1 MMQPNNRKPLNALNR
16 ARNPEHRATELLQ
29 EMAIRQAPVP
39 VEHIA
44 LRMGLQVERAP
55 LGDDVSGLLVVQDGR
70 GVIGVSPNQ
79 APVRQRFT
87 IAHEI
92 GHFVLHRKGLPV
104 FIDKQFFKPYLAA
117 FRNSKSSSGD
127 DKLEREANSFAASL
141 LMPADMVR
149 QSIDDLHMDVADDDV
164 VDELAKKFDV
174 SRQAM
179 SFRIANLA
187 NSPAPSKK

>member
-1 MMQPNNRKPLNALNR
+1 MKPTNQSRASAHR
-16 ARNPEHRATELLQ
+16 SVARNLEQRAAELLQ
-29 EMAIRQAPVP
+29 QSGVQQPAVP
-39 VEHIA
+39 VERIA
-44 LRMGLQVERAP
+44 RKLGLHVERAN

-70 GVIGVSPNQ
+70 GVIGVSANQ
-79 APVRQRFT
+79 VPARQRFT

-92 GHFVLHRKGLPV
+92 GHFLLHRDKMPV

-117 FRNSKSSSGD
+117 FRDKRSSSGE
-127 DKLEREANSFAASL
+127 DKLEREANAFAAEL

-149 QSIDDLHMDVADDDV
+149 MAVVELKVDVADDDI
-164 VDELAKKFDV
+164 VDELAKQFEV

-187 NSPAPSKK
+187 LLTGAERR